1 MFKINQSLVEQM
13 STNKSVVVI
22 TPRPII
28 APEESEPDE
37 DITVGEEQPA
47 VDPALQAQL
56 KLQSANE
63 KAESI
68 IKEAYENAE
77 KIRKSAWQ
85 EGYNQGK
92 NDAASEVSQFMQ
104 DQTNTARNIFAN
116 LERYKQNLYGELQD
130 SLLQLSIDIAE
141 KIVNSELQK
150 DDKVY
155 EGIVIKAIQELKSA
169 DKLSI
174 HVSKAEYERFFK
186 NGAEWLQGETGGVP
200 FEVVCD
206 GQLGDGVCILESDD
220 EVLNAST
227 QVQLGR
233 IKHQL
238 EEKAENNGRTV

>member
-22 TPRPII
+22 APRPIP
-28 APEESEPDE
+28 AQEMKPAVEEIRE
-37 DITVGEEQPA
+37 DSEQPA
-47 VDPALQAQL
+47 ADPAEQAQL

-63 KAESI
+63 KAENI

-92 NDAASEVSQFMQ
+92 NDAESEVSKFMQ
-104 DQTNTARNIFAN
+104 EQTNTARNIFAN
-116 LERYKQNLYGELQD
+116 MERYKENLFGELKD
-130 SLLQLSIDIAE
+130 SVLQLSFDIAE
-141 KIVNSELQK
+141 KIVNIELQK

-155 EGIVIKAIQELKSA
+155 EGIVIKAINELKCA
-169 DKLSI
+169 EKLVI
-174 HVSKAEYERFFK
+174 HVGKAEYERFFK
-186 NGAEWLQGETGGVP
+186 NGAEWLQGETGSVP

-206 GQLGDGVCILESDD
+206 GQVGDGVCILESND

-227 QVQLGR
+227 HVQLTR

-238 EEKAENNGRTV
+238 EEKAESDE